1 MTMFKSHLDKI
12 IMGSR
17 MREDLGRRGEGKWIS
32 RQDLMWEREERDPEG
47 QENKIKYSVSGV
59 EVGEILDSGITGFI
73 CFPCPE
79 LSVHCSHFDYSR

>member
-1 MTMFKSHLDKI
+1 MMFKSHFDKI

-17 MREDLGRRGEGKWIS
+17 MREDLGRRREGKWIS

-47 QENKIKYSVSGV
+47 QENKIKYAVSGV

-73 CFPCPE
+73 CLPCPE